1 VVVKH
6 GVVWYNGGIVK
17 NWSVDLKKLKQSP
30 EDYKIFK
37 LEQLINY
44 GLGGERLSQ
53 SELLKYWDKLTIDPK
68 KKRYLK
74 LLLK

>member
-1 VVVKH
+1 M
-6 GVVWYNGGIVK
+6 K
-17 NWSVDLKKLKQSP
+17 NWSVDIEKLKQSP

-44 GLGGERLSQ
+44 GLDGELLSR

-68 KKRYLK
+68 KKEYLK

>member
-1 VVVKH
+1 M
-6 GVVWYNGGIVK
+6 K

-44 GLGGERLSQ
+44 GLDGELLSQ
-53 SELLKYWDKLTIDPK
+53 SELLKYWDRLTIDPK
-68 KKRYLK
+68 KKEYLK